1 MVRSMMAQAN
11 LPISF
16 WGDALLTAAYILNH
30 VPSKS
35 VPTTPYELWTSA
47 KPNLENLWP
56 WGCASFVHSTSR
68 KYGKLG
74 PTASKKIFIRY
85 SESSKGYVMY
95 GEHSDGGMTEIESRD
110 VNFIEDDFP
119 SISEAKQD
127 FQLYKLQ
134 ELKVSYHLWARVENH
149 NFILKSPKIVG
160 VILLLVGANH

>member
-1 MVRSMMAQAN
+1 M
-11 LPISF
+11 I
-16 WGDALLTAAYILNH
+16 AAYILNR

-35 VPTTPYELWTSA
+35 VPTTPYELWTGA

-68 KYGKLG
+68 KYRKLD

-127 FQLYKLQ
+127 FQLFELQ
-134 ELKVSYHLWARVENH
+134 ELKVSYHL
-149 NFILKSPKIVG
+149 
-160 VILLLVGANH
+160 